1 MNNRHLGQKGVQKEG
16 VMNTTMIATDATLDQ
31 MFERMGNLLKD
42 IAAAKT
48 GLGDEM
54 AAQSGQT
61 KVSQPGLGEQLDLT
75 A

>member
-1 MNNRHLGQKGVQKEG
+1 MNNRHLGHKGVQKEG

-42 IAAAKT
+42 IAATKT
-48 GLGDEM
+48 GLGDEL

-61 KVSQPGLGEQLDLT
+61 KGSQPGIGEQLDLT

>member
-1 MNNRHLGQKGVQKEG
+1 MDRKASKKEG

-42 IAAAKT
+42 IAATKT
-48 GLGDEM
+48 GLGDEL

>member
-1 MNNRHLGQKGVQKEG
+1 MNNRHLAQKGVQKEG
-16 VMNTTMIATDATLDQ
+16 VMNTTMNATDTTLDQ

-42 IAAAKT
+42 IAATKT
-48 GLGDEM
+48 GLGDEL

-61 KVSQPGLGEQLDLT
+61 KSSEPGLGEQLDLT

>member
-42 IAAAKT
+42 IAATRT
-48 GLGDEM
+48 GLSDE
-54 AAQSGQT
+54 AAAESGQT
-61 KVSQPGLGEQLDLT
+61 KASEPGLGEQLDLT